1 MSLQINLV
9 WIEEVNVWIG
19 KLFPFCVFPLIW
31 DYLRKLKA
39 LFHHLQNQMKEGI
52 SYILY
57 IIYIYYI
64 IIYIYYI
71 YNKILLDIIYLYHR
85 L

>member
-39 LFHHLQNQMKEGI
+39 LFHHLQNQIKGI

-71 YNKILLDIIYLYHR
+71 YNKILLDII
-85 L
+85 